1 MDNVTHSLAGL
12 LLAAT
17 AVEVRARR
25 RSGGADD
32 RSFAPLAAVT
42 GIAGANLPDID
53 VVWSAALQGAGVY
66 DGLLS
71 LLHHRG
77 YTHTLLAAVV
87 CIPMLWLAALWFR
100 RRQLRDTITSDARR
114 ACDRHTLLALSIVAV
129 LSHLS
134 LDFTNDYGV
143 HPFSPFV
150 DRWAYGDSV
159 FIIEPWLWVAAV
171 PMLLRTVVRRGW
183 RWALGGVLGLGVT
196 LCWVVPL
203 VSLAAAAVVTIG
215 AVVML
220 LLAHA
225 TPVHRAPMTGIVVW
239 VIVTVLSA
247 SGTYLVRQSVRTQA
261 VRTQTVRT
269 QAVAAAGRT
278 GQRAPAVDDFRLLDV
293 MTSPSPANP
302 LCSRVI
308 TVEATREEYRLT
320 TAWGSAVPWL
330 VSATWCSRAVKTDTT
345 RGARTL
351 PMQRASRVDTPALEW
366 QWTWGAPRAAL
377 IRLAAENCRVSTW
390 LRFVRAPFWVPAP
403 GDSVRVGDLR
413 YDRDR
418 ASVAAFTFSARREPC
433 PRAAPPWTRPRAD
446 LLSADGAD

>member
-17 AVEVRARR
+17 AVEVRARQ

-32 RSFAPLAAVT
+32 HSFAHLAAVT
-42 GIAGANLPDID
+42 GIVGANLPDID

-87 CIPMLWLAALWFR
+87 CIPMLWGAALWFR
-100 RRQLRDTITSDARR
+100 RRQLRDTITSDAQR
-114 ACDRHTLLALSIVAV
+114 ASDRHTLLALSIVAV
-129 LSHLS
+129 SSHLS

-183 RWALGGVLGLGVT
+183 RWALGGVLGLGIT

-203 VSLAAAAVVTIG
+203 VSQAAAAAVTIG

-239 VIVTVLSA
+239 VVVTGLSA
-247 SGTYLVRQSVRTQA
+247 SGTYLVRQSVRTQ
-261 VRTQTVRT
+261 
-269 QAVAAAGRT
+269 VAAGSGRT
-278 GQRAPAVDDFRLLDV
+278 GQRAPAVDDVRLLDV

-345 RGARTL
+345 RGARWL
-351 PMQRASRVDTPALEW
+351 PMQRASRADTPALDW

-377 IRLAAENCRVSTW
+377 NRLAAENCRVSTW

-418 ASVAAFTFSARREPC
+418 VSVAAFTFSSRREPC
-433 PRAAPPWTRPRAD
+433 PRAVPPWTRPRAD
-446 LLSADGAD
+446 LLSAGGAD

>member
-17 AVEVRARR
+17 AVEVRGRQ
-25 RSGGADD
+25 RSGGVDD
-32 RSFAPLAAVT
+32 RSFAPLAGVT
-42 GIAGANLPDID
+42 GIVGANLPDID

-87 CIPMLWLAALWFR
+87 CIPMLWVAALWYR
-100 RRQLRDTITSDARR
+100 RRQLRDTITSDAKR
-114 ACDRHTLLALSIVAV
+114 ASDRHTLLALSIVAV

-183 RWALGGVLGLGVT
+183 RWALMAVLGLGLT

-203 VSLAAAAVVTIG
+203 VSLAAAAAVTIG

-220 LLAHA
+220 LLAHT

-239 VIVTVLSA
+239 VAVTVLCA

-261 VRTQTVRT
+261 V
-269 QAVAAAGRT
+269 AESGRT
-278 GQRAPAVDDFRLLDV
+278 GQRAPAEDDFRLLDV

-345 RGARTL
+345 RGAQTL

-418 ASVAAFTFSARREPC
+418 VSVAAFTFSARREPC
-433 PRAAPPWTRPRAD
+433 PRAVPPWTRPRAD